1 MIYQAAQQ
9 GKRGDPRDS
18 GVSYRQ
24 KLEERKK
31 NRSGG
36 GSAQQS
42 AATSSTTSA
51 GAEEARLAEQKRM
64 KDEAKAAAEANLER
78 MEAELKAAA
87 EAKQAEQK
95 RMKDEAKTAAEENLQ
110 RMEAELMAVAE
121 AKQAEQKR
129 KEAEAKAA
137 EEAKLAEQ
145 FRIEAQA
152 KVAEV
157 AKLAERKRLEAQAK
171 AAEEARLAEQKTI
184 EAQAAAAAAAAQQ
197 SASRAIPSITSSSSN
212 EEIQKGIRTLM
223 GLILKHRGGPG
234 FGAGG
239 LKGAEIGQCDQLLKD
254 VTALLKE
261 ESKLHQAQATPSP
274 AFTSATP
281 TPTQA
286 VNAGLATVPSS
297 PSTFAQID
305 SMLSCIDGAILM
317 YRNSPPELKE
327 GLLFSIRA
335 ALLSAVNTCNKMMGQ
350 DEGIP
355 SNPVSSGGNVDSM
368 LACVEG
374 ASMMYRNSP
383 PELQAGVLMTL
394 RAALLSAVNT
404 CNKIIAENDVE
415 NFQNYQAATVGMP
428 SPPPTPKPT
437 QFYDVV
443 SETPAAAADENS
455 KILEDIYNKLA
466 SAAGKGK
473 MGLREDL
480 TAEEASELADG
491 IAEMRA
497 IMMEELANGIPEP
510 VGATTSGSNDSSS
523 TVSMYQEMLAK
534 AKAEKESKP

>member
-36 GSAQQS
+36 GTAQQS

-121 AKQAEQKR
+121 AKQ
-129 KEAEAKAA
+129 
-137 EEAKLAEQ
+137 
-145 FRIEAQA
+145 
-152 KVAEV
+152 
-157 AKLAERKRLEAQAK
+157 AERKRLEAQAK